1 MTEERHEDGTG
12 DGRQVNPWLKLGLEF
27 GPLIAFFVAF
37 TRLKDETVTVAGTEY
52 GGFVVATALFIP
64 LLAATTLALWR
75 LTGKI
80 AAMQIVTL
88 VLVVVF
94 GGLTVWL
101 NDDRFFKMKP
111 TLIYLLFAAVLGVGL
126 MRGQSW
132 LMLVMDQAM
141 AMQREG
147 WMILTRRLTGF
158 FVLLAIANEVVW
170 RTMSD
175 QAWVNFKTFGLT
187 IAVFAFFIAQ
197 GGLLKRYGIED
208 ADEG

>member
-1 MTEERHEDGTG
+1 MMDERK
-12 DGRQVNPWLKLGLEF
+12 VNPWVKIGLEF

-37 TRLKDETVTVAGTEY
+37 TRLKDETVTVAGAEY
-52 GGFVVATALFIP
+52 GGFIVATALFIP
-64 LLAATTLALWR
+64 LLAATTFALWR

-101 NDDRFFKMKP
+101 NDERFFKMKP
-111 TLIYLLFAAVLGVGL
+111 TIIYLMFAGALGLGL
-126 MRGQSW
+126 LRGQSW

-141 AMQREG
+141 PMQREG
-147 WMILTRRLTGF
+147 WMILTRRLAAF
-158 FVLLAIANEVVW
+158 FVVLALANEAVW

-187 IAVFAFFIAQ
+187 VAVFAFFIAQ
-197 GGLLKRYGIED
+197 GGLLKRYGIEETEED
-208 ADEG
+208 G

>member
-1 MTEERHEDGTG
+1 MTQERK
-12 DGRQVNPWLKLGLEF
+12 VNPWVKLGLEF
-27 GPLIAFFVAF
+27 GPLIAFFVVF
-37 TRLKDETVTVAGTEY
+37 TRMKETTVTIGGVEY
-52 GGFVVATALFIP
+52 GGFVLATAGFVP
-64 LLAATTLALWR
+64 LLALTTIILWR

-111 TLIYLLFAAVLGVGL
+111 TLIYLLFAGALGVGL

-132 LMLVMDQAM
+132 LMLVMEQAM
-141 AMQREG
+141 PLQREG
-147 WMILTRRLTGF
+147 WMILTRRLALF
-158 FVLLAIANEVVW
+158 FVVLALANEAVW

-187 IAVFAFFIAQ
+187 IAVFAFFLAQ
-197 GGLLKRYGIED
+197 GGLLKRYGVEED
-208 ADEG
+208 GKG

>member
-1 MTEERHEDGTG
+1 MDERK
-12 DGRQVNPWLKLGLEF
+12 VNPWVKIGLEF

-37 TRLKDETVTVAGTEY
+37 TRLKDETVTVAGAEY
-52 GGFVVATALFIP
+52 GGFIVATALFIP
-64 LLAATTLALWR
+64 LLAATTFALWR

-101 NDDRFFKMKP
+101 NDERFFKMKP
-111 TLIYLLFAAVLGVGL
+111 TIIYLMFAGVLGIGL
-126 MRGQSW
+126 LRGQSW

-141 AMQREG
+141 PMQREG
-147 WMILTRRLTGF
+147 WMILTRRLAAF
-158 FVLLAIANEVVW
+158 FVALAVLNEIVW

-187 IAVFAFFIAQ
+187 VAVFAFFIAQ
-197 GGLLKRYGIED
+197 GGLLKRYGIEETEKD
-208 ADEG
+208 G

>member
-1 MTEERHEDGTG
+1 MMDERK
-12 DGRQVNPWLKLGLEF
+12 VNPWVKIGLEF

-37 TRLKDETVTVAGTEY
+37 TRLKDETVTVAGAEY
-52 GGFVVATALFIP
+52 GGFIVATALFIP
-64 LLAATTLALWR
+64 LLAATTFALWR

-101 NDDRFFKMKP
+101 NDERFFKMKP
-111 TLIYLLFAAVLGVGL
+111 TIIYLMFAGVLGIGL
-126 MRGQSW
+126 LRGQSW

-141 AMQREG
+141 PMQREG
-147 WMILTRRLTGF
+147 WMILTRRLAAF
-158 FVLLAIANEVVW
+158 FVALAVLNEIVW

-187 IAVFAFFIAQ
+187 VAVFAFFIAQ
-197 GGLLKRYGIED
+197 GGLLKRYGIEETEKD
-208 ADEG
+208 G

>member
-1 MTEERHEDGTG
+1 MMTDDRNEERK
-12 DGRQVNPWLKLGLEF
+12 VNPWLKLGLEF

-37 TRLKDETVTVAGTEY
+37 TRLKDETVTLGGTEY

-64 LLAATTLALWR
+64 ILAATTFALWR
-75 LTGKI
+75 LTGRI

-111 TLIYLLFAAVLGVGL
+111 TLIYLLFAGALGVGL
-126 MRGQSW
+126 LRGQSW
-132 LMLVMDQAM
+132 LMLVMDKAMPMQA
-141 AMQREG
+141 EG
-147 WMILTRRLTGF
+147 WMILTRRLAAF
-158 FVLLAIANEVVW
+158 FVVLAVTNEIVW

-208 ADEG
+208 GDGGEG